1 MAYNRNNA
9 VKAYLSNDSDYRA
22 WWDAIRA
29 QLTAVGLVQ
38 TSDTGQ
44 LNPASHARPSTNSY
58 SGYEVWRFADSLQ
71 GTLPIILKVEPGIGS
86 AADRPAIRLTVCTS
100 TNGAG
105 TPSGQIGTAV
115 VAFTAASKGSGDT
128 LVSVASHGEGY
139 LHFLTN
145 IDVNS
150 TSYAFGFVVERP
162 FSNGAPT
169 AEGILTLTIAGTNGG
184 RKQVIPPSGTV
195 PTQRTSVGSAGMF
208 PSLNSTQGHNTS
220 NGTNFAVMLGTYPAA
235 AGQRFT
241 CAGVYNC
248 AGDLTG
254 DLVDLDGSSNPKVT
268 MWGQQ
273 WKYLAIGDA
282 LSAAG
287 GLTTETGDSLAI
299 RAE

>member
-1 MAYNRNNA
+1 MAYNRNNS

-29 QLTAVGLVQ
+29 QFTAVGLVQ

-86 AADRPAIRLTVCTS
+86 VADRPAIRLTVCTS

-115 VAFTAASKGSGDT
+115 VAITAASKGSGDT

-150 TSYAFGFVVERP
+150 ASYAFGFVVERP

-169 AEGILTLTIAGTNGG
+169 AEGILVLTVAGTNGG
-184 RKQVIPPSGTV
+184 RKQVIPPSGSV
-195 PTQRTSVGSAGMF
+195 PTALSGVSAAGLF
-208 PSLNSTQGHNTS
+208 PALNGTLGHNTS
-220 NGTNFAVMLGTYPAA
+220 DGTNFAVMLGTYPAA

-241 CAGVYNC
+241 CAAVYNR

-282 LSAAG
+282 LNGAG
-287 GLTTETGDSLAI
+287 GLTAQNGDSLAI

>member
-29 QLTAVGLVQ
+29 QLPAVGLVQ
-38 TSDTGQ
+38 TADTGQ
-44 LNPASHARPSTNSY
+44 LNPASHTRPSTNSY
-58 SGYEVWRFADSLQ
+58 SGYEIWRWADTLQ
-71 GTLPIILKVEPGIGS
+71 ATLPVFMKIEPGVGS
-86 AADRPAIRLTVCTS
+86 AQDRPAIRLTVCTS

-105 TPSGQIGTAV
+105 TPTGQVSTAV
-115 VAFTAASKGSGDT
+115 IGVAGASKGSGDT
-128 LVSVASHGEGY
+128 LPSFVSHGEGY
-139 LHFLTN
+139 FHFLTN
-145 IDVNS
+145 VDVNS
-150 TSYAFGFVVERP
+150 SWFGWGFIVERP

-169 AEGILTLTIAGTNGG
+169 AEAILSLSVGGNNGG
-184 RKQVIPPSGTV
+184 RKQVLPPTGTV
-195 PTQRTSVGSAGMF
+195 PTQQTGVYGSGMF
-208 PSLNSTQGHNTS
+208 PALNGTQGHRTS
-220 NGTNFAVMLGTYPAA
+220 DGTNFAMMVGTYPAA

-241 CAGVYNC
+241 CVAIYNC
-248 AGDLTG
+248 AGDLAG

-273 WKYLAIGDA
+273 WKYLAVGDA

-287 GLTTETGDSLAI
+287 GLTQTGGDSLAI

>member
-1 MAYNRNNA
+1 MAYNRDNA

-29 QLTAVGLVQ
+29 QFTAIGLVQ

-44 LNPASHARPSTNSY
+44 LTPGSHARPGTNSY

-71 GTLPIILKVEPGIGS
+71 GTLPVILKVEPGIGS

-105 TPSGQIGTAV
+105 SPSGQIGTAV
-115 VAFTAASKGSGDT
+115 VAFTSASKGSGDT

-169 AEGILTLTIAGTNGG
+169 AEGILVLTVAGTNGG
-184 RKQVIPPSGTV
+184 RKQVIPPSGSV
-195 PTQRTSVGSAGMF
+195 PTQRSSVGSAGMF
-208 PSLNSTQGHNTS
+208 PSLNYTQGHSTS
-220 NGTNFAVMLGTYPAA
+220 DGTNFAVMLGTYPAA

-241 CAGVYNC
+241 CAAVYNR

-287 GLTTETGDSLAI
+287 GLTAESGDSLAI